1 MPNFL
6 IHLYILKKK
15 KKKALPIQPK
25 KESAERFRRLAIP

>member
-6 IHLYILKKK
+6 IHLYILK

>member
-6 IHLYILKKK
+6 IHLYILKK